1 MRFASLG
8 SGSRGN
14 ATLVSSAGTTVLVD
28 CGFGIREAIRRMQTL
43 AMDPA
48 TLAGILVTHE
58 HIDHVRGVFAL
69 ARRFGLTVYL
79 TVGTWLSLKPDP
91 AINVVLITPE
101 DILSIGDFDITP
113 VTVPHDAREP
123 VQYLIQAGEH
133 RLGLLTDLGV
143 VTPHVIKR
151 YHQCDALFI
160 ECNHDSRMLHYGPYP
175 PSLKR
180 RVSGRLGHLSNRQA
194 AELLQTLGTDRLQRL
209 VASHL
214 SEKNNLPELA
224 FEALR
229 PLLDN
234 DESRLVIA
242 QQGRTVD
249 WQSVS

>member
-91 AINVVLITPE
+91 SISVVLITPE
-101 DILSIGDFDITP
+101 DTLSIGDFDITP

-160 ECNHDSRMLHYGPYP
+160 ECNHDSRMLDYGPYP

-194 AELLQTLGTDRLQRL
+194 AEFLQTLGTDRLQRL

-249 WQSVS
+249 WQPVS

>member
-14 ATLVSSAGTTVLVD
+14 ATLVSSAGTTLLID
-28 CGFGIREAIRRMQTL
+28 CGFGMREAIRRMQTL
-43 AMDPA
+43 HLDPA

-58 HIDHVRGVFAL
+58 HIDHVRGVSAL
-69 ARRFGLTVYL
+69 ARRFGLTVYM
-79 TVGTWLSLKPDP
+79 TVGSWLSLQPDP
-91 AINVVLITPE
+91 RIDVVLVTPE
-101 DILSIGDFDITP
+101 ETWSIGNLDITP

-123 VQYLIQAGEH
+123 VQYLIEADRY
-133 RLGLLTDLGV
+133 RLGILTDLGM
-143 VTPHVIKR
+143 VTPHVLKR
-151 YHQCDALFI
+151 YRQCDALFI
-160 ECNHDSRMLHYGPYP
+160 ECNHDVRMLDYGPYP

-224 FEALR
+224 FEALS
-229 PLLDN
+229 PLLDG

>member
-101 DILSIGDFDITP
+101 DTLSIGDFDITP

-160 ECNHDSRMLHYGPYP
+160 ECNHDSRMLDYGPYP

>member
-14 ATLVSSAGTTVLVD
+14 ATLVSSAGTHLLVD

-58 HIDHVRGVFAL
+58 HIDHVRGVPAL
-69 ARRFGLTVYL
+69 ARRFNLTVYM
-79 TVGTWLSLKPDP
+79 TVGTWLALKPDP
-91 AINVVLITPE
+91 VIEVVLITPE
-101 DILSIGDFDITP
+101 DTLSIGDFDITP

-123 VQYLIQAGEH
+123 VQYLIQAGAH

-143 VTPHVIKR
+143 VTPHVLER
-151 YHQCDALFI
+151 YRQCDALFI
-160 ECNHDSRMLHYGPYP
+160 ECNHDSRMLDYGPYP

-194 AELLQTLGTDRLQRL
+194 VELLQALGTDRLQRL

>member
-28 CGFGIREAIRRMQTL
+28 CGFGMREAIRRMQTL

-101 DILSIGDFDITP
+101 NTLSIGDFDITP

-160 ECNHDSRMLHYGPYP
+160 ECNHDSRMLDYGPYP

>member
-1 MRFASLG
+1 MQFASLG

-14 ATLVSSAGTTVLVD
+14 ATLVSSGATTVLVD
-28 CGFGIREAIRRMQTL
+28 CGFGIREAVKRMQTL
-43 AMDPA
+43 HMDPA

-58 HIDHVRGVFAL
+58 HIDHVRGVPAL
-69 ARRFGLTVYL
+69 ARRFGLTVYM
-79 TVGTWLSLKPDP
+79 TVGSWLALQPDP

-101 DILSIGDFDITP
+101 ETRSIGELDITP

-123 VQYLIQAGEH
+123 VQYLIEAGTR
-133 RLGLLTDLGV
+133 RLGLLTDLGM
-143 VTPHVIKR
+143 VTPHVLKR
-151 YHQCDALFI
+151 YRQCDALFI
-160 ECNHDSRMLHYGPYP
+160 ECNHDPRMLANGPYP

-194 AELLQTLGTDRLQRL
+194 VELLQALGTDRLQRL

-242 QQGRTVD
+242 RQGRPVD
-249 WQSVS
+249 WLSVN

>member
-1 MRFASLG
+1 MQFASLG

-14 ATLVSSAGTTVLVD
+14 ATLVSSADTTILVD
-28 CGFGIREAIRRMQTL
+28 CGFGIREAVRRMQTL
-43 AMDPA
+43 HMDPA

-69 ARRFGLTVYL
+69 ARRFGLTIYM
-79 TVGTWLSLKPDP
+79 TVGSWLSLQPDP
-91 AINVVLITPE
+91 AINVVLVTPE
-101 DILSIGDFDITP
+101 ETWSIGDLDITP

-123 VQYLIQAGEH
+123 VQYVIQAGVC
-133 RLGLLTDLGV
+133 RLGLLTDLGM

-151 YHQCDALFI
+151 YQQCDALFI
-160 ECNHDSRMLHYGPYP
+160 ECNHDARMLANGPYP

-194 AELLQTLGTDRLQRL
+194 AALLQTLGTDRLQRL

-224 FEALR
+224 FDAIR

-242 QQGRTVD
+242 RQERTVD